1 MKWKL
6 ISQPRT
12 GGTVTSPDTVFS
24 ISIGEVT
31 TGETPS
37 ASITGTYPDQKLN
50 LVLPVSMK
58 AAGAQVEV
66 DGTSFT
72 ITPVEGEP
80 VTLEGLV
87 YDSEGNFTG
96 KGLDAAM
103 RVQYGRTYRVC
114 SPEFGA
120 DPTGKKNSRPAIQ
133 KAIDLANAS
142 GGGTV
147 VLDAG
152 DYLID
157 SEGLDMKGLVHLKGM
172 GRFVTRLWLDA
183 STVTEDTVERGLI
196 GIGTYGQRLQDRTL
210 FRTSITDLSIQST
223 YKDGTLSRSSNG
235 SPFQHIGGDNIQ
247 NKIWGIC
254 YNGYLGS
261 GPAEPDSVH
270 YMDNVEIWDMNGGL
284 ALVGLDDQ
292 GCQISNF
299 RVRHTLKQGWLIG
312 KPGDHPEAY
321 EAREGAPTKSDR
333 KYGAADNHFVN
344 IDVSSANLSLGGYAG
359 FEIYTSQCCFTQCKS
374 WYHRRSSSGAADLT
388 GTLPTGDS
396 VNIWN
401 FAATQGTMVAGA
413 SNPDGDPKRFVKD
426 GAGYY
431 ISGRDNVF
439 MGSTS
444 QETGGH
450 GWIVHGSGV
459 QIMGCYA
466 DSPGYYDTLRG
477 DAKVNEV
484 AGFLFTNGC
493 QQTQATSCIAKN
505 TYPTHKDARVGF
517 FLQNYSKQVTLRDC
531 KTEKMPFRNGVD
543 ASGGEF
549 EAHVPPVNLLQE
561 QVYVDVNDLHVS
573 TFKRDQVS
581 ASTGGGAAQL
591 TTAPVIPSE
600 IGGVVAHWDF
610 SDTSKITASGG
621 RVAAAAPILGT
632 SPDGTL
638 VQADEIKK
646 PWISSLAGRQAIK
659 VNKAANEFLQAPN
672 IGTTPIAGGWSLA
685 MVVASNRAVNGQ
697 YLYSSIVGTSTT
709 PASIT
714 INDKLEL
721 RPNSGGGTKGYTAK
735 TAAGSLKLYTPAVV
749 IMTVT
754 GAGVEV
760 WVDGVKSKE
769 TPPATGPTADL
780 AGKATIGAYFD
791 GTSGAD
797 ATFGEVALFSKALTE
812 AEIGGLNAYLSSKWR

>member
-1 MKWKL
+1 MTEVN
-6 ISQPRT
+6 QA
-12 GGTVTSPDTVFS
+12 VSPYR
-24 ISIGEVT
+24 IPAI
-31 TGETPS
+31 
-37 ASITGTYPDQKLN
+37 N
-50 LVLPVSMK
+50 
-58 AAGAQVEV
+58 
-66 DGTSFT
+66 
-72 ITPVEGEP
+72 
-80 VTLEGLV
+80 
-87 YDSEGNFTG
+87 SEGQFFG
-96 KGLDAAM
+96 KGLEAAM
-103 RVQYGRTYRVC
+103 MVNFGRTVNVC

-133 KAIDLANAS
+133 KAIDHVSAS

-157 SEGLDMKGLVHLKGM
+157 AEGINMKGLIHLKGA

-183 STVTEDTVERGLI
+183 STVTESTVERGLI

-223 YKDGTLSRSSNG
+223 YKDGSLSRSSND
-235 SPFQHIGGDNIQ
+235 SPFQHIGADNIQ

-254 YNGYLGS
+254 YNGYLGN

-270 YMDNVEIWDMNGGL
+270 YMNNVEIWDMNGGV
-284 ALVGLDDQ
+284 ALLGLDDQ

-299 RVRHTLKQGWLIG
+299 RIRHTLKQGWLVG
-312 KPGDHPEAY
+312 KPGNHPEAY
-321 EAREGAPTKSDR
+321 EARASEPSKADR
-333 KYGAADNHFVN
+333 KYGSADNHFVN
-344 IDVSSANLSLGGYAG
+344 IDVSSSNLSLGGYAG

-401 FAATQGTMVAGA
+401 FAATQGTMTAGV

-477 DAKVNEV
+477 AALVNEV
-484 AGFLFTNGC
+484 AGFIFTNWC
-493 QQTQATSCIAKN
+493 QNTQATSCIAKN
-505 TYPTHKDARVGF
+505 TYSSHKDARVGF
-517 FLQNYSKQVTLRDC
+517 FLQNFSKQVTLRDC

-543 ASGGEF
+543 ASGGEV
-549 EAHVPPVNLLQE
+549 EVHVPPVNMLQE
-561 QVYVDVNDLHVS
+561 QVYVDVNDFHIS

-581 ASTGGGAAQL
+581 GSGGGGTTKP
-591 TTAPVIPSE
+591 TTAPTLPSE

-610 SDTSKITASGG
+610 SDTSKVTEVSG
-621 RVAAAAPILGT
+621 RVSSVTPVTGSAPN
-632 SPDGTL
+632 GTL
-638 VQADEIKK
+638 VQADAAKM
-646 PWISSLAGRQAIK
+646 PWVSALGGRRALK
-659 VNKAANEFLQAPN
+659 VNRLASECIQAPD
-672 IGTTPIAGGWSLA
+672 IGTTPVSSGWSLVLVTA
-685 MVVASNRAVNGQ
+685 INQAVEGQ
-697 YLYSSIVGTSTT
+697 YLYSSISGSTN

-714 INDKLEL
+714 VNSKLAL
-721 RPNSGGGTKGYTAK
+721 RPNSGGGSKGYTAK
-735 TAAGSLKLYTPAVV
+735 TVDGGLKLYTPSVV
-749 IMTVT
+749 VMTVSSS
-754 GAGVEV
+754 AVEV
-760 WVDGVKSKE
+760 WVDGVKSPE
-769 TPPATGPTADL
+769 APTMTGATAGL
-780 AGKATIGAYFD
+780 AGKASIGAYHD
-791 GTSGAD
+791 GTSGVD
-797 ATFGEVALFSKALTE
+797 ATIGEVALFAKTLTPT
-812 AEIGGLNAYLSSKWR
+812 EISGLTTYLAKKWN

>member
-1 MKWKL
+1 MTE
-6 ISQPRT
+6 IIVP
-12 GGTVTSPDTVFS
+12 
-24 ISIGEVT
+24 IIGEE
-31 TGETPS
+31 G
-37 ASITGTYPDQKLN
+37 AF
-50 LVLPVSMK
+50 
-58 AAGAQVEV
+58 AGA
-66 DGTSFT
+66 
-72 ITPVEGEP
+72 
-80 VTLEGLV
+80 
-87 YDSEGNFTG
+87 
-96 KGLDAAM
+96 GLDAAK

-114 SPEFGA
+114 SPEYGA
-120 DPTGKKNSRPAIQ
+120 DPTGVIDSTEPIQRAIN
-133 KAIDLANAS
+133 DANED
-142 GGGTV
+142 GGGAV

-152 DYLID
+152 DYRIN
-157 SEGLDMKGLVHLKGM
+157 SKGLDMKALVHLKGM

-183 STVTEDTVERGLI
+183 STVTEETVERGLI

-235 SPFQHIGGDNIQ
+235 EPFQHIGADNIQ

-270 YMDNVEIWDMNGGL
+270 YMNNVEIWDMNGGL
-284 ALVGLDDQ
+284 AFLGLDDQ

-299 RVRHTLKQGWLIG
+299 RVRHTLKQGWLVG

-321 EAREGAPTKSDR
+321 EAVVGDPTKASR

-344 IDVSSANLSLGGYAG
+344 IDVSSSNLSLGGYAG

-388 GTLPTGDS
+388 GTLPTGDA

-413 SNPDGDPKRFVKD
+413 SNPNGDPKRFVKD

-484 AGFLFTNGC
+484 AGFLFTNWC
-493 QQTQATSCIAKN
+493 QNTQATSCIAKN
-505 TYPTHKDARVGF
+505 TYTSHKDARVGF
-517 FLQNYSKQVTLRDC
+517 YLQNYSKQVTLRDC

-549 EAHVPPVNLLQE
+549 EAHVPPVNMLQE

-581 ASTGGGAAQL
+581 ASGGAVQL
-591 TTAPVIPSE
+591 TTAPIIPSE

-610 SDTSKITASGG
+610 SDTSKITASDG
-621 RVAAAAPILGT
+621 RVTAVVPISGT
-632 SPDGTL
+632 APDGAL
-638 VQADEIKK
+638 VQNDGLKS
-646 PWISSLAGRQAIK
+646 PWLSSLSGRQAIK
-659 VNKAANEFLQAPN
+659 VNKASNEFIQAPD

-685 MVVASNRAVNGQ
+685 MVVAPNQAVNGQ
-697 YLYSSIVGTSTT
+697 YLYSSIVGTSTN

-714 INDKLEL
+714 MNDKLEL
-721 RPNSGGGTKGYTAK
+721 RPNSGGGSRGFTAK
-735 TAAGSLKLYTPAVV
+735 TAAGGLKLYTPSVV
-749 IMTVT
+749 VMTVT
-754 GAGVEV
+754 SSGVEV
-760 WVDGVKSKE
+760 WLDGVKSSE

-797 ATFGEVALFSKALTE
+797 ATFGEVALFSKALTNE
-812 AEIGGLNAYLSSKWR
+812 EIGRLNAYLSSKWR

>member
-1 MKWKL
+1 MTEVN
-6 ISQPRT
+6 QA
-12 GGTVTSPDTVFS
+12 VSPYR
-24 ISIGEVT
+24 IPAI
-31 TGETPS
+31 
-37 ASITGTYPDQKLN
+37 N
-50 LVLPVSMK
+50 
-58 AAGAQVEV
+58 
-66 DGTSFT
+66 
-72 ITPVEGEP
+72 
-80 VTLEGLV
+80 
-87 YDSEGNFTG
+87 SEGQFFG

-103 RVQYGRTYRVC
+103 QVQYGRTYRVC

-133 KAIDLANAS
+133 KAIDLASAS

-157 SEGLDMKGLVHLKGM
+157 AEGLDMKGLVHLKGM
-172 GRFVTRLWLDA
+172 GRFITRLWLDA
-183 STVTEDTVERGLI
+183 STVTENTVERGLI

-235 SPFQHIGGDNIQ
+235 EPFQHIGGENIQ

-270 YMDNVEIWDMNGGL
+270 YMDNVEIWDMNGGV
-284 ALVGLDDQ
+284 ALLGLDDQ

-321 EAREGAPTKSDR
+321 EAVVGDPTKSSR
-333 KYGAADNHFVN
+333 KYGSADNHFVN
-344 IDVSSANLSLGGYAG
+344 IDVSSSNLSLGGYAG

-388 GTLPTGDS
+388 GTLPTGDA

-431 ISGRDNVF
+431 VSGRDNVF

-477 DAKVNEV
+477 VAKVNEV
-484 AGFLFTNGC
+484 AGFVFTNWC
-493 QQTQATSCIAKN
+493 QNTQATSCIAKN
-505 TYPTHKDARVGF
+505 TYTSRKDARVGF

-543 ASGGEF
+543 ASGGEV
-549 EAHVPPVNLLQE
+549 EAHVPPINMLQE

-581 ASTGGGAAQL
+581 ASGGGGAIQP
-591 TTAPVIPSE
+591 TTAPILPSE
-600 IGGVVAHWDF
+600 IAGVVAHWDF
-610 SDTSKITASGG
+610 SDTSKVTDSAG
-621 RVAAAAPILGT
+621 RVSAVAPVMG
-632 SPDGTL
+632 SAPNGTL
-638 VQADEIKK
+638 VQADSAKM
-646 PWISSLAGRQAIK
+646 PWVSALGGRRALK
-659 VNKAANEFLQAPN
+659 VNRTASECIQAPD
-672 IGTTPIAGGWSLA
+672 IGTTPVSGGWSLV
-685 MVVASNRAVNGQ
+685 MVTAVNLAVEGQ
-697 YLYSSIVGTSTT
+697 YLYSSISGISN

-714 INDKLEL
+714 VNSKLAL

-735 TAAGSLKLYTPAVV
+735 TADGGIKLYTPSVV
-749 IMTVT
+749 VMTVT
-754 GAGVEV
+754 SSAVEV
-760 WVDGVKSKE
+760 WVDGVKSSE
-769 TPPATGPTADL
+769 APTMTGATAGL
-780 AGKATIGAYFD
+780 AGKASIGAYHD
-791 GTSGAD
+791 GTSGVD
-797 ATFGEVALFSKALTE
+797 ATFGEVVLFAKTLTPT
-812 AEIGGLNAYLSSKWR
+812 EISGLTTYLAKKWN